1 METKTAIGGS
11 SLGAHI
17 VVNLIAGMTLVNIP
31 MPVMQ
36 PSLGF
41 SRLAKSSTS
50 GSNSKEQQ
58 KKFKSLPKIYENSS
72 EVELAYDS
80 DGEALLV

>member
-1 METKTAIGGS
+1 METEAAIGGS

-31 MPVMQ
+31 TPVMQ

-41 SRLAKSSTS
+41 GSPAKSSTS

-58 KKFKSLPKIYENSS
+58 EKFRSLPEIYENSS

-80 DGEALLV
+80 NGEALLV